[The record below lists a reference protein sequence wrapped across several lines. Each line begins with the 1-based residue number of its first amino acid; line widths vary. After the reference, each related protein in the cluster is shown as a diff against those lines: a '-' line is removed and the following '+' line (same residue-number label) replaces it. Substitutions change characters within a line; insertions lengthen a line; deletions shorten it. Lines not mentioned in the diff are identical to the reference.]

1 VDHAALGTHKVTVSI
16 QGGVADVRLN
26 RPDKINALDLPML
39 RALVDTGEQLKH
51 DPSVRV
57 VVLSGEG
64 RGFCA
69 GLDFGNLQVMAG
81 GHGETEGAGDGVLRQ
96 IGDTNGRITHLGQQA
111 AYVWQELDRPVI
123 AAVHGVAL
131 GGGCQIALGADI
143 RIIAP
148 DTRFS
153 VLEIRW
159 GLVPDMTG
167 TALLPQLVGPSM
179 AKELI
184 FTGRMVAADE
194 ALRLGLATR
203 VSDAPREDALALAR
217 EIACK
222 SPDAIGA
229 AKTLLNR
236 SLHAPLSDQF
246 LAERQAIRPLIGSK
260 NQVEA
265 MMAYFE
271 ERTPEFDD

>member
-1 VDHAALGTHKVTVSI
+1 VDHASLRTHTVTVSI
-16 QGGVADVRLN
+16 EGGVADVRLN
-26 RPDKINALDLPML
+26 RPDKINALDVPML
-39 RALVDTGEQLKH
+39 RALVDTGEQLKD

-69 GLDFGNLQVMAG
+69 GLDFGNIQAMAG
-81 GHGETEGAGDGVLRQ
+81 GDGETAGSGDGVLRQ
-96 IGDTNGRITHLGQQA
+96 IGDTTGRITHLGQQA
-111 AYVWQELDRPVI
+111 AYVWQELDRPVV

-167 TALLPQLVGPSM
+167 TALLPLLVGLSM
-179 AKELI
+179 AKEMI

-194 ALRLGLATR
+194 AIRLGLATR
-203 VSDAPREDALALAR
+203 VSDAPREHALALAR

-271 ERTPEFDD
+271 DRTPEFDD